1 MKIVI
6 TGAGVIG
13 RVHLKAL
20 LELGI
25 MPAAICDIDEE
36 KANTMLRELHLDL
49 PVFGDYRDML
59 DKLQPDSV
67 HICTPHYL
75 HADMIVEAL
84 SRGVNVLCEKPLC
97 IKREDIPRILAAE
110 KASNAMLGVCHQ
122 NRYNPANLFAREY
135 LAGKT
140 VRGGHGTVAWHR
152 DASYYRSADWRGKWA
167 TEGGGVMINQ
177 ALHTLDLMQW
187 MLGYPAAV
195 TASISNLSLGGEIE
209 VEDTAVATFAGKAPF
224 TFLGTNA
231 AGASLPVQITVRT
244 TAEEL
249 VLLPHSVI
257 VDGKCLF
264 HEEKQ
269 IVLGKTCYGNGHVT
283 LISDF
288 YDCVKSGRRFAI
300 DGTAGAAVINMI
312 LAMYESKG
320 ERVEL

>member
-13 RVHLKAL
+13 RVHLKAM

-25 MPAAICDIDEE
+25 LPAAICDIDEG
-36 KANTMLRELHLDL
+36 KASAMLRELHLDL
-49 PVFGDYRDML
+49 PVYTDYSAML
-59 DKLQPDSV
+59 DELQPDSV

-97 IKREDIPRILAAE
+97 IKREDIPRVLAAE
-110 KASNAMLGVCHQ
+110 KASSAMLGVCHQ
-122 NRYNPANLFAREY
+122 NRYNPANLFARDY

-152 DASYYRSADWRGKWA
+152 DAKYYQSADWRGKWES
-167 TEGGGVMINQ
+167 EGGGVMINQ

-187 MLGYPAAV
+187 MLGYPETVA
-195 TASISNLSLGGEIE
+195 ASISTLALGDVIE

-231 AGASLPVQITVRT
+231 AGVSLPVQITVRT
-244 TAEEL
+244 TTEEI
-249 VLLPHSVI
+249 VILPHSVI

-269 IVLGKTCYGNGHVT
+269 IVLGKTCYGNGHVA

-288 YDCVKSGRRFAI
+288 YDCVKSGRHFAI
-300 DGTAGAAVINMI
+300 DGEAAAAVIKLI

-320 ERVEL
+320 ERVKV